1 MLPTKQKLTHAA
13 LSPYLGKP
21 PSAVADAHTCTRSL
35 DRDPVQ
41 AEGIHDVA
49 DLQRRMLWLQVGYRY
64 RRLKRYVFVTYQRT
78 HLSQRRFRAEASD
91 RSCCFLR
98 AEVH

>member
-13 LSPYLGKP
+13 LSPYLGKLL
-21 PSAVADAHTCTRSL
+21 SAVADAHACTRSL
-35 DRDPVQ
+35 ARDPAQ
-41 AEGIHDVA
+41 AECIHDVA

-78 HLSQRRFRAEASD
+78 HLSQRRFSAEASD